1 MRVLGILLIMLLLSI
16 PGPQELKAEVS
27 DCLEIQC
34 DLKEEL
40 GEAEDENIQEELE
53 VEAEEEIKEAEE
65 EIIGFKVDGL
75 ELSNGI
81 IGEEVLRL
89 KKFLKYRG
97 YMDIAEGYVFDM
109 KTRDAVMTYQRDNGL
124 KVDGYV
130 GKNTYEKIN
139 NDIWSNNINIPEVEI
154 AFTTEVLSGN
164 WIVLNKDSNTLYY
177 LNGDKILE
185 RYSVGTGKLPQYTPE
200 GKFTIV
206 TKFKNP
212 RWGGAGRYKPIAGGA
227 PNNPLGKR
235 WMGLSIRGG
244 GVYGIHG
251 NSDRRSI
258 GRYVSLGCI
267 RMFNEDVEKLYEIV
281 DIDTSV
287 WIGDESRL
295 REYGVIFNYSLDID
309 EK

>member
-1 MRVLGILLIMLLLSI
+1 MRVLGILLIMALLAMS
-16 PGPQELKAEVS
+16 GTQELKAEIP
-27 DCLEIQC
+27 DCIDIQC
-34 DLKEEL
+34 DLKVEEKVL
-40 GEAEDENIQEELE
+40 EIEVEKELE
-53 VEAEEEIKEAEE
+53 DLDEKIEEK
-65 EIIGFKVDGL
+65 IIDFKVDGL

-97 YMDIAEGYVFDM
+97 YMDIAEGYEFDM
-109 KTRDAVMTYQRDNGL
+109 NTRDAVIRYQRDNGL
-124 KVDGYV
+124 KVDGFV

-139 NDIWSNNINIPEVEI
+139 NDIRSNNINIPEVEVT
-154 AFTTEVLSGN
+154 FTMEVPNEN
-164 WIVLNKDSNTLYY
+164 WIVLNKDSNTLYH
-177 LNGDKILE
+177 LNGDKILG
-185 RYSVGTGKLPQYTPE
+185 RYNVGTGKLPQYTPE

-206 TKFKNP
+206 KKFKNP

-235 WMGLSIRGG
+235 WMGLSIGGG

-281 DIDTSV
+281 DIGTSV
-287 WIGDESRL
+287 WIGNESRS
-295 REYGVIFNYSLDID
+295 REYGVIFNYPGDID
-309 EK
+309 EE